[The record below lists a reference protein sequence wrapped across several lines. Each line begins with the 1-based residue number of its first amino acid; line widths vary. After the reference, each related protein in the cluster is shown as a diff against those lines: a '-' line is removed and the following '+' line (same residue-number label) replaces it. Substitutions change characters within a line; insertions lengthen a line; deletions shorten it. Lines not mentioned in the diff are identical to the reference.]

1 MEKLP
6 LGRKILTDEELLG
19 TSLEEDM
26 ELLLHG
32 DLGLLAGLGGLGSL
46 LGGLLH
52 VGLLDSHHLLGCF
65 LDHLCACVRLLG
77 LNK

>member
-1 MEKLP
+1 MLENLP
-6 LGRKILTDEELLG
+6 LGGKVLADEELLG
-19 TSLEEDM
+19 TGLEEDV

-32 DLGLLAGLGGLGSL
+32 DLGLLAGLGSLGSL

-65 LDHLCACVRLLG
+65 LDHLCECVCEIFS
-77 LNK
+77 